1 MKKVV
6 RLLISVL
13 VVILCTIAFV
23 SCSDSSKVDAYVQL
37 LDENLPGMSQPGVTF
52 EGAKKVGTQ
61 VEIDI
66 KLGIS
71 YAAQGVTPQM
81 FAEAA
86 SEGATAEEIVSSAE
100 PIEKELLTAV
110 VDEGYSIVYNYIDV
124 DGEVAKVVIS
134 NSDLKNALE

>member
-13 VVILCTIAFV
+13 VVILCTTAFV

-37 LDENLPGMSQPGVTF
+37 LDENLPSMSQPGVTF
-52 EGAKKVGTQ
+52 VGAKKEGTQ
-61 VEIDI
+61 VVIDI

-71 YAAQGVTPQM
+71 YAEQGVTPQM

-100 PIEKELLTAV
+100 PIEKELLKAV
-110 VDEGYSIVYNYIDV
+110 VNEGYSIVYNYIDV
-124 DGEVAKVVIS
+124 EGEVAEVVIS
-134 NSDLKNALE
+134 NSDLKKALE

>member
-1 MKKVV
+1 MKKIV

-13 VVILCTIAFV
+13 VVILCTTAFV

-71 YAAQGVTPQM
+71 YATQGVTPQM

-110 VDEGYSIVYNYIDV
+110 VNEGYSIVYNYIDV

>member
-1 MKKVV
+1 MKKIV

-13 VVILCTIAFV
+13 VVILCTTAFV

-37 LDENLPGMSQPGVTF
+37 LDENLPGMSQPGMTF

-71 YAAQGVTPQM
+71 YTAQGVTPQM

-110 VDEGYSIVYNYIDV
+110 VNEGYSIVYNYIDV
-124 DGEVAKVVIS
+124 DGEVARVVIS